1 MTTQSNNFF
10 VRMMKVASKVEA
22 NEVRAVLL
30 SFFFVFTLMAAY
42 YILRP
47 IRDAMSSDWTDAEL
61 STLFTVTFI
70 ASIVIVSL
78 YGAAC
83 ARIRLARLLPGIYAL
98 FATSFF
104 GFYIAFNTIPDAA
117 YIGKAYYVW
126 ISVFSLF
133 QVSVFWTFMADIFS
147 KQQAPRLFGFIAAG
161 SSIGALAGPA
171 LVLLMV
177 GVLGK
182 TNLVLISALLLLVPI
197 PIIGFLEKLKHSDL
211 HNDEISA
218 EQDYGLKIGG
228 NPFAGFGLFIKS
240 PYLLGIGLFILL
252 YTSISTFVYFEL
264 KNLLVPLDEA
274 MRTRIWGGMDLAVN
288 SLSIGTAMFVT
299 GRLTTRFGLAT
310 TLALVPLVIVAG
322 LLVVAMAPMIWVVV
336 GLQIVRRAGNYA
348 ITRPGREMLFTVV
361 DRETRFKAKS
371 VIDNVVYR
379 GGDVV
384 AAWGFTGL
392 TQGLGLGLGAVAG
405 VGAGIAAIWALAA
418 RYLGRS
424 YERNHEATRPVPDSA
439 RVSGPIVARQAGG
452 VGRERSS

>member
-1 MTTQSNNFF
+1 M
-10 VRMMKVASKVEA
+10 RIASKIEA
-22 NEVRAVLL
+22 NEVKAVLL
-30 SFFFVFTLMAAY
+30 SFSFVFTLMAAY

-47 IRDAMSSDWTDAEL
+47 IRDAMASDWADAEL
-61 STLFTVTFI
+61 SALFTVTFV
-70 ASIVIVSL
+70 ASILVVSL

-83 ARIRLARLLPGIYAL
+83 SRIRLSRLLPGIYGCFSL
-98 FATSFF
+98 SFF
-104 GFYIAFNTIPDAA
+104 GFYFAFNSIPDAE

-171 LVLLMV
+171 LVLILV
-177 GVLGK
+177 GVLGR
-182 TNLVLISALLLLVPI
+182 TNLVLISAVLLLAPM
-197 PIIGFLEKLKHSDL
+197 PIIGILERLKHAEL
-211 HNDEISA
+211 HNDDVSA
-218 EQDYGLKIGG
+218 AQDYQQRIGG
-228 NPFAGFGLFIKS
+228 NPFAGFGLFLKS

-264 KNLLVPLDEA
+264 KNLLAPLDEA
-274 MRTRIWGGMDLAVN
+274 VRTRIWGGMDLAVN
-288 SLSIGTAMFVT
+288 ALSIGTAMFIT
-299 GRLTTRFGLAT
+299 GRLTTRFGLPF
-310 TLALVPLVIVAG
+310 TLALVPVVIVAG

-384 AAWGFTGL
+384 SAWGFTGL
-392 TQGLGLGLGAVAG
+392 TQGLGLGLGAVAA
-405 VGAGIAAIWALAA
+405 VGAGIAALWALSAGF
-418 RYLGRS
+418 LGRR
-424 YERNHEATRPVPDSA
+424 YERSHEVATTVDVVSNA
-439 RVSGPIVARQAGG
+439 SGPGPIKDLKQI
-452 VGRERSS
+452 

>member
-1 MTTQSNNFF
+1 
-10 VRMMKVASKVEA
+10 MMKVALKVEA
-22 NEVRAVLL
+22 NEVKAVLL
-30 SFFFVFTLMAAY
+30 SFSFVFTLMAAY

-70 ASIVIVSL
+70 VSIIVVSL

-83 ARIRLARLLPGIYAL
+83 SRIRLVRLLPGIYAL
-98 FATSFF
+98 FAASFF
-104 GFYIAFNTIPDAA
+104 GFYIAFRAIPDAV
-117 YIGKAYYVW
+117 YIGKTYYVW

-161 SSIGALAGPA
+161 ASIGALAGPA

-182 TNLVLISALLLLVPI
+182 TNLILISALLLLAPI
-197 PIIGFLEKLKHSDL
+197 PIIGLLERIKHSEL
-211 HNDEISA
+211 HNDEMSA
-218 EQDYGLKIGG
+218 EQDYQQKIGG

-252 YTSISTFVYFEL
+252 YTAISTFVYFEL
-264 KNLLVPLDEA
+264 KNLLAPLDEA

-288 SLSIGTAMFVT
+288 GLSIGTAMFVT
-299 GRLTTRFGLAT
+299 GRLTTRFGLAM
-310 TLALVPLVIVAG
+310 TLTLVPVVIVAG
-322 LLVVAMAPMIWVVV
+322 LLVVAMAPMIWVVI

-405 VGAGIAAIWALAA
+405 VGAAIAAIWAVAA
-418 RYLGRS
+418 RFLGRS
-424 YERNHEATRPVPDSA
+424 YEESHEAAGQSPESSSLIEPVSDSK
-439 RVSGPIVARQAGG
+439 QA
-452 VGRERSS
+452 